1 MSSSVI
7 FSECG
12 PPRTVPSLE
21 LEAAISKRNVLIA
34 EDEESLRALLERYL
48 GGKGHTTV
56 AVPDGTQALDRI
68 RQQVFDVALVDINM
82 PGLDGLE
89 VLRQIRNEP
98 DPPEVVIMTGEGTVD
113 TAITAVK
120 LGAYDYVTKPY
131 RMEEI
136 EVVVQKAG
144 EKRDLAAENAR
155 LQTELDKVVDDEP
168 IISRDPRILAVL
180 ERIPEIGES
189 HLPVLITGER
199 GTGKDVFARAIHSA
213 GGAGQCVVVDADG
226 PSEYDVDSALF
237 GHEAGSH
244 PGVNRARPGALET
257 AGMGTVILTN
267 VHALAAALQEKL
279 LQTLLSGRFV
289 RAGGDDQIRANARVI
304 ATSARDLPVA
314 VSEGKFS
321 PALLGELS
329 AYVIHL
335 PPLRE
340 RAGDVVL
347 LANYFLERLSG
358 SRAAVFDA
366 EAIAALS
373 QYSWPGNVIELK
385 NVVER
390 VAMLRTGD
398 VIGKRDL
405 PLPGVVSRST
415 PTSMP
420 LAELERQ
427 HIQAVLAETNWHQGN
442 AAAKLGISSKTL
454 YRKIR
459 EYGFV
464 RPRDQQGG

>member
-1 MSSSVI
+1 M
-7 FSECG
+7 
-12 PPRTVPSLE
+12 
-21 LEAAISKRNVLIA
+21 
-34 EDEESLRALLERYL
+34 
-48 GGKGHTTV
+48 
-56 AVPDGTQALDRI
+56 AVPDGTQALARL
-68 RQQVFDVALVDINM
+68 RQQLFDVALVDINM

-89 VLRQIRNEP
+89 VLRQMRNEP

-155 LQTELDKVVDDEP
+155 LQTELGKVADDEP
-168 IISRDPRILAVL
+168 IVSRDPRILAIVD
-180 ERIPEIGES
+180 RIPEMAES
-189 HLPVLITGER
+189 HLPVLIVGER
-199 GTGKDVFARAIHSA
+199 GTGKDLFVRAIHA
-213 GGAGQCVVVDADG
+213 ATGAGQCVIVDADG
-226 PSEYDVDSALF
+226 PTEYDVDSALF
-237 GHEAGSH
+237 GHEAGSR
-244 PGVNRARPGALET
+244 PGVNRARAGAIET
-257 AGMGTVILTN
+257 AGMGTVVLAN
-267 VHALAAALQEKL
+267 VHALAPALQDKV
-279 LQTLLSGRFV
+279 LQMLLSGRFV
-289 RAGGDDQIRANARVI
+289 RAGGDDQIRANARLI
-304 ATSARDLPVA
+304 ATSSRDLPVA

-321 PALLGELS
+321 PALLTELS
-329 AYVIHL
+329 AHMIQL

-340 RAGDVVL
+340 RPGDVVL
-347 LANYFLERLSG
+347 LANYFLERLTG

-373 QYSWPGNVIELK
+373 QYSWPGNVIELR

-390 VAMLRTGD
+390 VVMLRTGD
-398 VIGKRDL
+398 VIAKGDL
-405 PLPGVVSRST
+405 PLPGVVSRNT
-415 PTSMP
+415 PPSMP

-464 RPRDQQGG
+464 RPRDQQDG

>member
-1 MSSSVI
+1 MAGSVI

-12 PPRTVPSLE
+12 PLHTVLSLSP
-21 LEAAISKRNVLIA
+21 EACISKRNVLIA
-34 EDEESLRALLERYL
+34 EDDESLRALLERYL
-48 GGKGHTTV
+48 RGKGHTTV
-56 AVPDGTQALDRI
+56 AVPDGTQALVRI
-68 RQQVFDVALVDINM
+68 RQQLFDVALVDINM

-89 VLRQIRNEP
+89 VLRQMHNEP

-113 TAITAVK
+113 SAITAVK
-120 LGAYDYVTKPY
+120 LGAYGYVTKPY

-144 EKRDLAAENAR
+144 EKRDLATENAR

-168 IISRDPRILAVL
+168 VISCDPRILAVVD
-180 ERIPEIGES
+180 RIPEIAES
-189 HLPVLITGER
+189 NLPVLIIGER
-199 GTGKDVFARAIHSA
+199 GTGKDMFVRAIHSA
-213 GGAGQCVVVDADG
+213 AGSGQCVLVDANG

-244 PGVNRARPGALET
+244 PGVNRARPGAFEA
-257 AGMGTVILTN
+257 AGMGIVVLGN
-267 VHALAAALQEKL
+267 VHALAPALQDKL
-279 LQTLLSGRFV
+279 LRVLVSGRFV
-289 RAGGDDQIRANARVI
+289 RAGGDDQIRANARLI
-304 ATSARDLPVA
+304 ATSSRDLPVA

-321 PALLGELS
+321 PALLAELS
-329 AYVIHL
+329 AHAIHL

-340 RAGDVVL
+340 RPGDVVL
-347 LANYFLERLSG
+347 LANYFLERFSG
-358 SRAAVFDA
+358 SRTVAFDVD
-366 EAIAALS
+366 AIAALS
-373 QYSWPGNVIELK
+373 QYSWPGNVVELK

-390 VAMLRTGD
+390 VAMLRNGD
-398 VIGKRDL
+398 VVGMRDL
-405 PLPGVVSRST
+405 PLPGVISRDT
-415 PTSMP
+415 PSSMP

-427 HIQAVLAETNWHQGN
+427 HIQAVLTETNWHQGN

>member
-1 MSSSVI
+1 M
-7 FSECG
+7 
-12 PPRTVPSLE
+12 
-21 LEAAISKRNVLIA
+21 
-34 EDEESLRALLERYL
+34 
-48 GGKGHTTV
+48 
-56 AVPDGTQALDRI
+56 
-68 RQQVFDVALVDINM
+68 RQQLFDVALVDINM

-89 VLRQIRNEP
+89 VLRQMRNEP
-98 DPPEVVIMTGEGTVD
+98 DPPEVVIMTGVGTVD

-155 LQTELDKVVDDEP
+155 LQTELDRVADEEP
-168 IISRDPRILAVL
+168 VISRDPRIVEIV
-180 ERIPEIGES
+180 ERIPEIAES
-189 HLPVLITGER
+189 NLPVLIVGER
-199 GTGKDVFARAIHSA
+199 GTGKDVFVRAIHSA
-213 GGAGQCVVVDADG
+213 ARAGQCVFVDSDG

-237 GHEAGSH
+237 GHEAGSR
-244 PGVNRARPGALET
+244 PGVNRARPGAFET
-257 AGMGTVILTN
+257 AGMGTVVLAN
-267 VHALAAALQEKL
+267 VHALAPALQDKL
-279 LQTLLSGRFV
+279 LEVLLSGRFV
-289 RAGGDDQIRANARVI
+289 RAGGDDQIRAHARLI
-304 ATSARDLPVA
+304 ATSSRDLSVA
-314 VSEGKFS
+314 VAEGKFS
-321 PALLGELS
+321 PALLTELS
-329 AYVIHL
+329 AHPIHL
-335 PPLRE
+335 PPQRE
-340 RAGDVVL
+340 RSGDVVL
-347 LANYFLERLSG
+347 LANHFLERFTG
-358 SRAAVFDA
+358 SATAVFDA

-398 VIGKRDL
+398 VVGKRDL
-405 PLPGVVSRST
+405 PLPGIVSRNT
-415 PTSMP
+415 PSSVP

-464 RPRDQQGG
+464 RPRDLPGG